1 MSECRRAQPSNAA
14 GRPVKPL
21 LHTAPASAQ
30 TSSQPRVSAASQH
43 VTLRAQLQSSLAAAS
58 TSTDANMA
66 AAAVAAVVAV
76 VVAAASSSG
85 SGAAALSAGRWAV
98 SFAYGCRCGQRAIGQ
113 CLRVSSDRLQP
124 GTIFAHVEPQMRMY
138 TIRLSV
144 VVIQW

>member
-1 MSECRRAQPSNAA
+1 
-14 GRPVKPL
+14 
-21 LHTAPASAQ
+21 
-30 TSSQPRVSAASQH
+30 
-43 VTLRAQLQSSLAAAS
+43 
-58 TSTDANMA
+58 MA

-76 VVAAASSSG
+76 VVAAASGSG

-113 CLRVSSDRLQP
+113 CLRVSSGRLQP

>member
-30 TSSQPRVSAASQH
+30 TNSRPCVSAASQH

-76 VVAAASSSG
+76 VVAAASGSG

-113 CLRVSSDRLQP
+113 CLRVSSGRLQP